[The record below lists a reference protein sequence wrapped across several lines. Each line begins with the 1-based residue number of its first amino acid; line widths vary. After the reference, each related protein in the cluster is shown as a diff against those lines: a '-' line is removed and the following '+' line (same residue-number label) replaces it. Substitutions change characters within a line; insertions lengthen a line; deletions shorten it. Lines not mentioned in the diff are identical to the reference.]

1 LNQELL
7 SLLGGSALF
16 VYSTGELSKGAQY
29 LAGSQLRS
37 WLNKFTDNRLYA
49 VLFGVIMAGLFSS
62 SGSVTVMLVGLAN
75 ARLLSL
81 EQILPVTLGAAIGS
95 TLIVHLLAF
104 NISQYGLLLV
114 GLGVGAEALLTSEK
128 WARTAHIVFALGL
141 MFFSLSLVV
150 GSGEALQQN
159 TLFRYIIDYFRDR
172 PAVSLLLS
180 FLLTTVAH
188 SSAATVAFV
197 MSMMVADRGTIYQA
211 LPWVLGANLGTTTVA
226 FSASFRASV
235 FGKQAAMANLLCRLA
250 GVLICYPLMTYCGQ
264 FIESLG
270 VDISRQIAWAHTFFN
285 VGITLLFLPLM
296 SWGAKIVRFLVP
308 EATESGPFTFQ
319 YLDSRMLGTPELAL
333 AQAQREIL
341 RLSDTVE
348 RMVEKSLQL
357 FHRHSPRELELLKSM
372 DQLIDFLNKGIKLY
386 LTRLPQKDMTPE
398 QVQREFELVLRT
410 NDLENIGDIVDKNIL
425 ELVRKTMKK
434 GYRFSED
441 GWLELEKFHAKVLDC
456 LRLST
461 AYFNSRNPLLRAK
474 LLETH
479 QQIDEMTLDLSEMHV
494 QRLHRGVRESLET
507 TSVHLDLLGQLQ
519 RISALAINFTRLHG
533 APSRARSQRAKEKPA
548 SKSRAR

>member
-1 LNQELL
+1 
-7 SLLGGSALF
+7 
-16 VYSTGELSKGAQY
+16 

-37 WLNKFTDNRLYA
+37 WLNKFTDNRFSA
-49 VLFGVIMAGLFSS
+49 IFFGLAMAGLLSS

-95 TLIVHLLAF
+95 TLIVHLIAF

-114 GLGVGAEALLTSEK
+114 ALGAALEAVMKSERGVRLG
-128 WARTAHIVFALGL
+128 RTLFSLGL

-150 GSGEALQQN
+150 SAGETLQRN
-159 TLFRYIIDYFRDR
+159 ELFRYTIDYFRDR

-180 FLLTTVAH
+180 FVLTAIAH

-197 MSMMVADRGTIYQA
+197 MSMMVADHGTIFQA

-226 FSASFRASV
+226 FSASFRSSI

-250 GVLICYPLMTYCGQ
+250 GVILCYPLMGFCGN
-264 FIESLG
+264 FIQGLG

-296 SWGAKIVRFLVP
+296 SWGARVVRWLVP
-308 EATESGPFTFQ
+308 ENRDTGPFNFQ
-319 YLDSRMLGTPELAL
+319 YLDSRVLTTPELAL

-348 RMVEKSLQL
+348 RMVEKSLQH
-357 FHRHSPRELELLKSM
+357 FTKQSPRELELLKSM
-372 DQLIDFLNKGIKLY
+372 DKLIDFLNRGIKLY

-441 GWLELEKFHAKVLDC
+441 GWRELEDFHAKVLDC

-461 AYFNSRNPLLRAK
+461 AYFNSRDPALRAR
-474 LLETH
+474 LLDRYE
-479 QQIDEMTLDLSEMHV
+479 QIDALTVDLSEMHV
-494 QRLHRGVRESLET
+494 HRLHRGVRESLET

-533 APSRARSQRAKEKPA
+533 AHLRARSGRKRERAAP
-548 SKSRAR
+548 KSRGAAVAKKG